1 MLLND
6 KLQQQGLF
14 LTLLLFAFFMPLFP
28 RVATYIGLLGILICL
43 LNPKI
48 YLRLNRRDLL
58 ELLAFST
65 PLLIWIPALVLG
77 HSVEAKVET
86 KSSLLLLPLIFY
98 LVDQDIATKSIQL
111 FKSYFLGLCLA
122 GLYCIGG
129 ATISYFFQGS
139 NNFFYS
145 KLGSYIHIH
154 PTYFSL
160 YLIIAISFFMIAIR
174 KNQLSQLERRIGW
187 VFTVFFSLLVVLL
200 SSRSQWF
207 NYVLI
212 VPVLLF
218 PLVKDSFGR
227 IRAVALFI
235 FASLFFA
242 FSIYMIPA
250 TNKRLMDVF
259 SSNDATDEVKIQNVR
274 YQTWDASFELFKAS
288 PIVGVGVQNL
298 QQEQLLMYEQL
309 NYERPLREKY
319 NAHNQYLDL
328 LAGAGLIPLIFWL
341 VCLFW
346 QRPVN
351 KNLQA
356 YYFTA
361 LLLFLLSFLTE
372 SILET
377 ARGVMLFS
385 FIMGLLMV
393 SMKRKPYAV

>member
-6 KLQQQGLF
+6 KQQQQGLF

-28 RVATYIGLLGILICL
+28 RVATYIGALGILICL

-48 YLRLNRRDLL
+48 YLRLKRKNLL
-58 ELLAFST
+58 EILAFST
-65 PLLIWIPALVLG
+65 PLLVWIPALILG
-77 HSVEAKVET
+77 HSVGAKVET
-86 KSSLLLLPLIFY
+86 KVSLLLLPLVFY
-98 LVDQDIATKSIQL
+98 LIDQDIAAKSIQL
-111 FKSYFLGLCLA
+111 FKSYFLGLCVA

-129 ATISYFFQGS
+129 ATVSYFFDGS

-174 KNQLSQLERRIGW
+174 KNQLSQIERRIGW
-187 VFTVFFSLLVVLL
+187 LATVFFSVLIVLL
-200 SSRSQWF
+200 SSRSQWV

-218 PLVKDSFGR
+218 PLLQDRIGRVKA
-227 IRAVALFI
+227 AVSFI
-235 FASLFFA
+235 FAGLFFA

-250 TNKRLMDVF
+250 TNKRLMDLF
-259 SSNDATDEVKIQNVR
+259 RLNDTTEKVQVQNVR
-274 YQTWDASFELFKAS
+274 YQTWDASLELFKAS
-288 PIVGVGVQNL
+288 PIVGVGIQNL
-298 QQEQLLMYEQL
+298 QREQLLMYEQL

-361 LLLFLLSFLTE
+361 LILFLLSFLTE
-372 SILET
+372 SMLET

-393 SMKRKPYAV
+393 SMKRKPYAI

>member
-6 KLQQQGLF
+6 KQQQQGLF

-28 RVATYIGLLGILICL
+28 RVATYIGALGILICL

-48 YLRLNRRDLL
+48 YLRLKRRNLL
-58 ELLAFST
+58 EILAFST
-65 PLLIWIPALVLG
+65 PLLVWIPALILG
-77 HSVEAKVET
+77 HSVGAKVET
-86 KSSLLLLPLIFY
+86 KVSLLLLPLVFY
-98 LVDQDIATKSIQL
+98 LIDQDIAAKSIQL
-111 FKSYFLGLCLA
+111 FKSYFLGLCVA

-129 ATISYFFQGS
+129 ATVSYFFDGS

-160 YLIIAISFFMIAIR
+160 YLTIAISFFMIAIR
-174 KNQLSQLERRIGW
+174 KNQLNQIERRIGW
-187 VFTVFFSLLVVLL
+187 LATVFFSILIVLL
-200 SSRSQWF
+200 SSRSQWI

-218 PLVKDSFGR
+218 PLLQDRIGRVKA
-227 IRAVALFI
+227 AVSFI
-235 FASLFFA
+235 FAGLFFA
-242 FSIYMIPA
+242 FSIYMIPS
-250 TNKRLMDVF
+250 TNKRLMDLF
-259 SSNDATDEVKIQNVR
+259 SLNDTTEKVQVQNVR
-274 YQTWDASFELFKAS
+274 YQTWDASLELFKAS

-298 QQEQLLMYEQL
+298 QSEQLLMYEQL

-351 KNLQA
+351 KNLKA

-361 LLLFLLSFLTE
+361 LILFLLSFLTE
-372 SILET
+372 SMLET

-385 FIMGLLMV
+385 FIVGLLMV
-393 SMKRKPYAV
+393 SMKRKPYAI

>member
-6 KLQQQGLF
+6 KQQQQGLF

-28 RVATYIGLLGILICL
+28 RVATYIGALGILICL

-48 YLRLNRRDLL
+48 YLRLKRRNIL
-58 ELLAFST
+58 EILAFST
-65 PLLIWIPALVLG
+65 PLLVWIPALILG
-77 HSVEAKVET
+77 HSVGAKVET
-86 KSSLLLLPLIFY
+86 KVSLLLLPLVFY
-98 LVDQDIATKSIQL
+98 LIDQDIAAKSIQL
-111 FKSYFLGLCLA
+111 FKSYFLGLCAA

-129 ATISYFFQGS
+129 ATVSYFFHGS

-174 KNQLSQLERRIGW
+174 KNQLNQIERRIGW
-187 VFTVFFSLLVVLL
+187 LATVFFSILIVLL
-200 SSRSQWF
+200 SSRSQWV

-218 PLVKDSFGR
+218 PLLQDRIGSVKA
-227 IRAVALFI
+227 AVLFI
-235 FASLFFA
+235 FAGLFFA
-242 FSIYMIPA
+242 FSVYMIPA
-250 TNKRLMDVF
+250 TNKRLMDLF
-259 SSNDATDEVKIQNVR
+259 SLNDTTEKVQVQNVR
-274 YQTWDASFELFKAS
+274 YQTWDASLELFKAS
-288 PIVGVGVQNL
+288 PLVGVGVQNL
-298 QQEQLLMYEQL
+298 QGEQLLMYEQL

-351 KNLQA
+351 RNLQA

-361 LLLFLLSFLTE
+361 LILFLLSFLTE
-372 SILET
+372 SMLET

-393 SMKRKPYAV
+393 SMKRKPYAI